1 LEKRLFP
8 PYAGSVIRTQLPEET
23 DVCRHPS
30 PPTPSRPSPNPHPPR
45 CPAQALRPDQRQH
58 LAVQALAKTCPL
70 TDLADEAQVSR
81 KFVYQQAAKA
91 RQALQDAFAINRPAA
106 AEAVLFYLPVTKSWL
121 RQLVLS
127 LVLTCHSSLR
137 GVTTLLDDVF
147 DCPLAVGTVQQVVAA
162 AVPAAQTQNA
172 DQDLGGVRLGA
183 HDEIYQA
190 GRPVLVGVD
199 ADSTYCYLLSAEDHC
214 DADTWG
220 VRLLELADRGLAPQA
235 TVADA
240 ALGQRAGQALALP
253 GVPCRGD
260 HFHLVQYFAPVQ
272 RTLEDRAYLAW
283 ATIEHLQRQQAR
295 GERRRGR
302 KSLTL
307 SRRLRH
313 AQQVAARAVAVADDV
328 TVLLRWLREDIL
340 AVAGPDAATRREL
353 YDFVVA
359 ELQAREAQGP
369 ERLKGLRQRLTHQRD
384 GVLAFAQALDEQLQ
398 ALARGWAVSAAV
410 PRELLLLQALPPGD
424 ARRWRR
430 EAALRR
436 QLGARYYGL
445 AETVA
450 VVARQVVR
458 ASSVVE
464 NLNSRLRDYFFL
476 RRQVGPSYLSLL
488 QFYLNHRRFLRSER
502 PERVG
507 HSPRELLT
515 GQAHPHWLELLG
527 YTRFRRT

>member
-1 LEKRLFP
+1 MCIVP
-8 PYAGSVIRTQLPEET
+8 RTPSADPSPARQLP
-23 DVCRHPS
+23 
-30 PPTPSRPSPNPHPPR
+30 PHAR
-45 CPAQALRPDQRQH
+45 QQLALEALAGQPIRH
-58 LAVQALAKTCPL
+58 LA
-70 TDLADEAQVSR
+70 AQHDVSR
-81 KFVYQQAAKA
+81 KFVYQQLHQAHDALAA
-91 RQALQDAFAINRPAA
+91 AFAPDPPTAA
-106 AEAVLFYLPVTKSWL
+106 DAVLFHLPVTRGWL

-137 GVTTLLDDVF
+137 GVTTLLEEVF
-147 DCPLAVGTVQQVVAA
+147 DYPLALGTVHRILTA
-162 AVPAAQTQNA
+162 AVPTAQAHNAAQE
-172 DQDLGGVRLGA
+172 LSGVRIGA

-190 GRPVLVGVD
+190 GRPILVGVD
-199 ADSTYCYLLSAEDHC
+199 VDSTYCYLLSAEDHC

-220 VRLLELADRGLAPQA
+220 VRLLELTERGLAPEA

-240 ALGQRAGQALALP
+240 ALGQRAGHALALP

-260 HFHLVQYFAPVQ
+260 VFHLVQQFAPLE
-272 RTLEDRAYLAW
+272 RTVEDRAYLAL
-283 ATIEHLQRQQAR
+283 AAVEQLQQRQAR

-302 KSLTL
+302 KSLAL
-307 SRRLRH
+307 SQRLARARR
-313 AQQVAARAVAVADDV
+313 AAPRAVALADDV
-328 TVLLRWLREDIL
+328 ALLLRWLREDIL
-340 AVAGPDAATRREL
+340 AVAGPDVATRREL

-369 ERLKGLRQRLTHQRD
+369 ERLQALRQRLQNQR
-384 GVLAFAQALDEQLQ
+384 GAVLAFAQALDEQLL
-398 ALARGWAVSAAV
+398 ALAVGWAVPAAV
-410 PRELLLLQALPPGD
+410 PRELLLVQALSPGD

-450 VVARQVVR
+450 AVARQVVR

-476 RRQVGPSYLSLL
+476 RRQVGPPYLSLL
-488 QFYLNHRRFLRSER
+488 QFYLNHRRFLRSAR

-527 YTRFRRT
+527 YRPFRRN

>member
-1 LEKRLFP
+1 MCL
-8 PYAGSVIRTQLPEET
+8 
-23 DVCRHPS
+23 HPS
-30 PPTPSRPSPNPHPPR
+30 SPTLSRPSPAPPR
-45 CPAQALRPDQRQH
+45 SPAQALRPDQRQQ
-58 LAVQALAKTCPL
+58 LAVQALAHTRSL
-70 TDLADEAQVSR
+70 SALADEAQVSR
-81 KFVYQQAAKA
+81 KFVYQQVATAQ
-91 RQALQDAFAINRPAA
+91 QALQDAFAADLPAEA
-106 AEAVLFYLPVTKSWL
+106 DAVLFHLPVTKGWL

-137 GVTTLLDDVF
+137 GVTTLLEDVF
-147 DCPLAVGTVQQVVAA
+147 DYPLALGTVHQIVTA
-162 AVPAAQTQNA
+162 AVPTAQTHNA
-172 DQDLGGVRLGA
+172 RQELSGVRIGA

-220 VRLLELADRGLAPQA
+220 VRLLELTERGLAPEA

-260 HFHLVQYFAPVQ
+260 HFHLVQHFAPLQ
-272 RTLEDRAYLAW
+272 RTLENRAYLAW

-295 GERRRGR
+295 GEHRRGR

-307 SRRLRH
+307 SHRLQHARR
-313 AQQVAARAVAVADDV
+313 AAARAVALADDV

-340 AVAGPDAATRREL
+340 AVAGPDVATRREL

-369 ERLKGLRQRLTHQRD
+369 ERLKALRQRLANQREA
-384 GVLAFAQALDEQLQ
+384 VLAFAQALDEQLQ
-398 ALARGWAVSAAV
+398 TVASGWAVPVGV
-410 PRELLLLQALPPGD
+410 PRELLLVQALSPYD
-424 ARRWRR
+424 SQRWPR

-445 AETVA
+445 SE
-450 VVARQVVR
+450 VVAAVAQQVVR

-476 RRQVGPSYLSLL
+476 RRQVGPSYLALL
-488 QFYLNHRRFLRSER
+488 QFYLNHRRFQRSER

-507 HSPRELLT
+507 HSPRALLT
-515 GQAHPHWLELLG
+515 GQAHAHWLELLG
-527 YTRFRRT
+527 YRRFRRS

>member
-1 LEKRLFP
+1 
-8 PYAGSVIRTQLPEET
+8 V
-23 DVCRHPS
+23 
-30 PPTPSRPSPNPHPPR
+30 
-45 CPAQALRPDQRQH
+45 
-58 LAVQALAKTCPL
+58 
-70 TDLADEAQVSR
+70 
-81 KFVYQQAAKA
+81 
-91 RQALQDAFAINRPAA
+91 
-106 AEAVLFYLPVTKSWL
+106 PVTKSWL

-137 GVTTLLDDVF
+137 GVTTLLEEVF
-147 DCPLAVGTVQQVVAA
+147 DYPLALGTVHQIVAA
-162 AVPAAQTQNA
+162 AVPTAQTYNA
-172 DQDLGGVRLGA
+172 GQELSGVRIGA

-199 ADSTYCYLLSAEDHC
+199 ADSTSCYLLSPEDHC

-220 VRLLELADRGLAPQA
+220 VRLLELTERGLAPEA

-260 HFHLVQYFAPVQ
+260 VFHVVQYFAPLQ
-272 RTLEDRAYLAW
+272 RTLEDRAYLAL
-283 ATIEHLQRQQAR
+283 ATSDRLQQQQAR

-307 SRRLRH
+307 SHRLQHARR
-313 AQQVAARAVAVADDV
+313 AATQAVALADDV
-328 TVLLRWLREDIL
+328 TVLLRWLREEIL
-340 AVAGPDAATRREL
+340 AVAGPEVATRREL

-359 ELQAREAQGP
+359 ELQVREAQGP
-369 ERLKGLRQRLTHQRD
+369 ERLKALRQRLANQREA
-384 GVLAFAQALDEQLQ
+384 VLAFAQALDEQLQ
-398 ALARGWAVSAAV
+398 TVATGWAVPVAV
-410 PRELLLLQALPPGD
+410 PRELLLVQALSPYD
-424 ARRWRR
+424 ARRWPR

-445 AETVA
+445 SEVVA
-450 VVARQVVR
+450 AVARQVVR

-476 RRQVGPSYLSLL
+476 RRQVGPSYLALL
-488 QFYLNHRRFLRSER
+488 QFYLNHRRFQRSER
-502 PERVG
+502 SERVG

-515 GQAHPHWLELLG
+515 GHAHAHWLELLG
-527 YTRFRRT
+527 YRRFRRN

>member
-1 LEKRLFP
+1 
-8 PYAGSVIRTQLPEET
+8 
-23 DVCRHPS
+23 VCRHPS
-30 PPTPSRPSPNPHPPR
+30 SPTRSRPAPTPPR
-45 CPAQALRPDQRQH
+45 CPAHALRPDQRQQ
-58 LAVQALAKTCPL
+58 LAVQALAHTRPL
-70 TDLADEAQVSR
+70 TDLADQAQVSR

-91 RQALQDAFAINRPAA
+91 EQALQDAFAPDLPTG
-106 AEAVLFYLPVTKSWL
+106 AETVLFHLPVTKGWL

-137 GVTTLLDDVF
+137 GVTRLLEDVF
-147 DCPLAVGTVQQVVAA
+147 DCPLAVGTAQQTVAA
-162 AVPAAQTQNA
+162 AVPTAQTHNA
-172 DQDLGGVRLGA
+172 GQELRGVRIGA

-220 VRLLELADRGLAPQA
+220 VRLLELADRGLAPEA
-235 TVADA
+235 ASADA
-240 ALGQRAGQALALP
+240 ALGQRAGLALALP

-260 HFHLVQYFAPVQ
+260 VFHVVPYFAPVQ
-272 RTLEDRAYLAW
+272 RTLDDRAYLAL
-283 ATIEHLQRQQAR
+283 ATVDRLQHQQAR

-307 SRRLRH
+307 SQRLVHARR
-313 AQQVAARAVAVADDV
+313 AAPQAVALADDV

-340 AVAGPDAATRREL
+340 AVAGPDVATRRAL

-369 ERLKGLRQRLTHQRD
+369 ERLKTLRQRLAHQREA
-384 GVLAFAQALDEQLQ
+384 VLAFAQALDEQLQ
-398 ALARGWAVSAAV
+398 TLAVGWAVPAAV
-410 PRELLLLQALPPGD
+410 PRELLLLQALSPCD

-436 QLGARYYGL
+436 QLGERYYGL

-450 VVARQVVR
+450 AVAQQVVR

-464 NLNSRLRDYFFL
+464 NLNSRLRDYFCL
-476 RRQVGPSYLSLL
+476 RRQVGPSYLCLL

-507 HSPRELLT
+507 KSPRELLT

>member
-1 LEKRLFP
+1 MCLP
-8 PYAGSVIRTQLPEET
+8 PS
-23 DVCRHPS
+23 S
-30 PPTPSRPSPNPHPPR
+30 PTLSRPAPTPS
-45 CPAQALRPDQRQH
+45 CGLAQALGPDQRQH
-58 LAVQALAKTCPL
+58 LAVQALAHSRSL
-70 TDLADEAQVSR
+70 TALADEAQVSR
-81 KFVYQQAAKA
+81 KFVYQQVAKA
-91 RQALQDAFAINRPAA
+91 EQALQDAFAPDSAA
-106 AEAVLFYLPVTKSWL
+106 GAEAVLFQLPVTKSWL
-121 RQLVLS
+121 QQLVLS

-137 GVTTLLDDVF
+137 GVAALLEDVF
-147 DCPLAVGTVQQVVAA
+147 DYPQAVGTVQRIVAA
-162 AVPAAQTQNA
+162 AVPTAQAHNA
-172 DQDLGGVRLGA
+172 GQELSGVRIGA

-220 VRLLELADRGLAPQA
+220 VRLLELVERGLAPEA

-260 HFHLVQYFAPVQ
+260 HFHLVQHFAPVQ

-283 ATIEHLQRQQAR
+283 ATIEQLQRRQAR

-302 KSLTL
+302 KSLAL
-307 SRRLRH
+307 SHRLQHARRAA
-313 AQQVAARAVAVADDV
+313 AQAVALADDV
-328 TVLLRWLREDIL
+328 ALLLRWLREDIL
-340 AVAGPDAATRREL
+340 AVAGPDVATRREL

-369 ERLKGLRQRLTHQRD
+369 ERLKALRQRLANQREA
-384 GVLAFAQALDEQLQ
+384 VLAFAEALDEQLQ
-398 ALARGWAVSAAV
+398 TLAVGWAVPAAI
-410 PRELLLLQALPPGD
+410 PRELLLLQALSPYD

-450 VVARQVVR
+450 AVAQQVVR

-507 HSPRELLT
+507 KSPRELLT
-515 GQAHPHWLELLG
+515 GRTHAHWLELLG
-527 YTRFRRT
+527 YTRFRQS

>member
-1 LEKRLFP
+1 MCIVPSTP
-8 PYAGSVIRTQLPEET
+8 PADPCPARQLP
-23 DVCRHPS
+23 
-30 PPTPSRPSPNPHPPR
+30 PPAR
-45 CPAQALRPDQRQH
+45 QQLALEALAGQPLSH
-58 LAVQALAKTCPL
+58 LA
-70 TDLADEAQVSR
+70 AQHDVSR
-81 KFVYQQAAKA
+81 KFVYQQLH
-91 RQALQDAFAINRPAA
+91 QAHDALGAAFAPDPPPAA
-106 AEAVLFYLPVTKSWL
+106 DAVLFHLPVTKGWL

-137 GVTTLLDDVF
+137 GVSTLLEDVF
-147 DCPLAVGTVQQVVAA
+147 DYPLALGTVQQIVAA
-162 AVPAAQTQNA
+162 AVPTAQTHNA
-172 DQDLGGVRLGA
+172 RQDLGGVRLGA
-183 HDEIYQA
+183 HDEIDQA

-220 VRLLELADRGLAPQA
+220 VRLLELTERGLAPEA

-240 ALGQRAGQALALP
+240 ALGQRAGLALALP
-253 GVPCRGD
+253 EVPCRGD
-260 HFHLVQYFAPVQ
+260 VFHLVQYFAPVQ
-272 RTLEDRAYLAW
+272 RTLDDRAYLAL
-283 ATIEHLQRQQAR
+283 ATVDRLQQQQAR

-302 KSLTL
+302 QSLTL
-307 SRRLRH
+307 SQRLVPARR
-313 AQQVAARAVAVADDV
+313 AAPQAVALADDV

-340 AVAGPDAATRREL
+340 AVAGPDVATRREL

-359 ELQAREAQGP
+359 ELQARAAQGP
-369 ERLKGLRQRLTHQRD
+369 ERLKTLRQRLANQREA
-384 GVLAFAQALDEQLQ
+384 VLAFAQALDEQLQ
-398 ALARGWAVSAAV
+398 ALALGWAVPAAV
-410 PRELLLLQALPPGD
+410 PRELLLLQALSPCD

-430 EAALRR
+430 ELALRR

-450 VVARQVVR
+450 AVARQVVR

-476 RRQVGPSYLSLL
+476 RRQVGPSYLALL

-507 HSPRELLT
+507 QSPRELLT
-515 GQAHPHWLELLG
+515 GQRHPHWLELLG
-527 YTRFRRT
+527 YLRFRRP

>member
-1 LEKRLFP
+1 MCLVPSAP
-8 PYAGSVIRTQLPEET
+8 PADPGPARQLP
-23 DVCRHPS
+23 
-30 PPTPSRPSPNPHPPR
+30 PHTR
-45 CPAQALRPDQRQH
+45 QQLALEALAGQPISH
-58 LAVQALAKTCPL
+58 LA
-70 TDLADEAQVSR
+70 AQHDVSR
-81 KFVYQQAAKA
+81 QFVYQQLH
-91 RQALQDAFAINRPAA
+91 QAHDALSAAFAPDPPPAA
-106 AEAVLFYLPVTKSWL
+106 DAVLFHLPVTKGWL

-137 GVTTLLDDVF
+137 GVTTLLADVF
-147 DCPLAVGTVQQVVAA
+147 DYPLAVGTAQAIVAA
-162 AVPAAQTQNA
+162 AVPTAQRHNARQN
-172 DQDLGGVRLGA
+172 LGGVRIGA

-220 VRLLELADRGLAPQA
+220 VRLLELVERGLAPAA

-240 ALGQRAGQALALP
+240 ALGQRAGLALALP
-253 GVPCRGD
+253 AVPCRGD
-260 HFHLVQYFAPVQ
+260 VFHVVQYFAPVQ
-272 RTLEDRAYLAW
+272 RTLDDRAYLAL
-283 ATIEHLQRQQAR
+283 ATVDRLQQQQAR

-307 SRRLRH
+307 SQRLVHARR
-313 AQQVAARAVAVADDV
+313 AAPQAVALADDV

-340 AVAGPDAATRREL
+340 AVAGPDVATRREL

-369 ERLKGLRQRLTHQRD
+369 QRLKTLRQRLANQRD
-384 GVLAFAQALDEQLQ
+384 AVLAFAQALDEQLQ
-398 ALARGWAVSAAV
+398 ALALGWAVPAAV
-410 PRELLLLQALPPGD
+410 PRELLLLQALAPGD

-430 EAALRR
+430 ELALRR
-436 QLGARYYGL
+436 QLGVRYYGL

-450 VVARQVVR
+450 AVARQVVR

-476 RRQVGPSYLSLL
+476 RRQVGPSYLALL
-488 QFYLNHRRFLRSER
+488 QFYLNHRRFPRSER

-515 GQAHPHWLELLG
+515 GQAHAHWLELLG
-527 YTRFRRT
+527 HTRFRRT